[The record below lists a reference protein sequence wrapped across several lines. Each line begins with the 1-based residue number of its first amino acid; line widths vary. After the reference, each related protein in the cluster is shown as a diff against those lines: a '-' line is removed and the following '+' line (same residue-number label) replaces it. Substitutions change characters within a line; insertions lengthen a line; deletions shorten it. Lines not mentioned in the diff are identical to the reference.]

1 MIIEVYEDKLK
12 TLRDGRD
19 IVDFSNETGL
29 LGQELLNAFL
39 EEYAKEKAEE
49 EIFKMVL
56 ARAMI
61 ENAIRR

>member
-1 MIIEVYEDKLK
+1 MIIEIYEDKLK

-29 LGQELLNAFL
+29 LGQELLEAFL
-39 EEYAKEKAEE
+39 EEYAKEKTEE